1 MKDLFEQLEE
11 MSAKLADLKAF
22 AEANASSEFKPCCD
36 DECGCSPEDDE
47 PEYDGAGFTYDDR
60 VVNGQYRVREE
71 NVEKVILRRGE
82 VVETPEDEDETDPHE
97 LAAQAQT
104 IVFTRAELIDFATRL
119 TARVIIS
126 AKEAVTDTSIDTDDL
141 VSLELNAW
149 SGNTIDIELDKDK
162 LVECI
167 HSEIDD
173 AINIDDDSIDDEI
186 TDILSEMYSEIQ
198 S

>member
-22 AEANASSEFKPCCD
+22 AEANASSEFEPCCNGECSCG
-36 DECGCSPEDDE
+36 DEDEGPEF
-47 PEYDGAGFTYDDR
+47 DGAGFAYGDR
-60 VVNGQYRVREE
+60 VVDGQYMV
-71 NVEKVILRRGE
+71 
-82 VVETPEDEDETDPHE
+82 TPEDEDEIDPHE
-97 LAAQAQT
+97 LAAQAQM

-173 AINIDDDSIDDEI
+173 AIDTDEDSIDDEV
-186 TDILSEMYSEIQ
+186 TAVLGEIYLE
-198 S
+198 SIS

>member
-22 AEANASSEFKPCCD
+22 AEANASSEFEPCCSG
-36 DECGCSPEDDE
+36 ECECYTE
-47 PEYDGAGFTYDDR
+47 
-60 VVNGQYRVREE
+60 
-71 NVEKVILRRGE
+71 EKVILRRGE
-82 VVETPEDEDETDPHE
+82 VIEAPEDEDETDPHG
-97 LAAQAQT
+97 LAAQAQM
-104 IVFTRAELIDFATRL
+104 IVFTRAELLDFATKLVER
-119 TARVIIS
+119 TIVS

-149 SGNTIDIELDKDK
+149 NGNTIDIELDKDK

-173 AINIDDDSIDDEI
+173 AIDTDYDAVEDEV
-186 TDILSEMYSEIQ
+186 TAILSEMYVESI

>member
-22 AEANASSEFKPCCD
+22 AEANASSEFEPCCNG
-36 DECGCSPEDDE
+36 GCNCEDTG

-71 NVEKVILRRGE
+71 DVEKVILRRGE
-82 VVETPEDEDETDPHE
+82 VIEAPDDEDEINPHE
-97 LAAQAQT
+97 AAAGARV
-104 IVFTRAELIDFATRL
+104 IVFTRDELIDFATRL

-126 AKEAVTDTSIDTDDL
+126 AKEAVTDTGLDTDSL
-141 VSLELNAW
+141 VTLELNNW
-149 SGNTIDIELDKDK
+149 SGNTIDIELDKDAI
-162 LVECI
+162 VESI
-167 HSEIDD
+167 HSEIND
-173 AINIDDDSIDDEI
+173 AINIDGDSIEDEI

>member
-22 AEANASSEFKPCCD
+22 AEANASSEFEPCCNG
-36 DECGCSPEDDE
+36 ECNCSSEDDE

-60 VVNGQYRVREE
+60 VVNDQYRVREE
-71 NVEKVILRRGE
+71 NVEKIILRRGE
-82 VVETPEDEDETDPHE
+82 VVEAPDDEDEIDPHE
-97 LAAQAQT
+97 AASEAKV
-104 IVFTRAELIDFATRL
+104 IVFSRDELIDFATRL

-173 AINIDDDSIDDEI
+173 AITVDSDSIEDEI

>member
-22 AEANASSEFKPCCD
+22 AEANASSEFEPCCD
-36 DECGCSPEDDE
+36 GECECYTE
-47 PEYDGAGFTYDDR
+47 
-60 VVNGQYRVREE
+60 
-71 NVEKVILRRGE
+71 EKVILRRGE
-82 VVETPEDEDETDPHE
+82 VVEAPEDVEPEVDPYV
-97 LAAQAQT
+97 AAAEAQM

-126 AKEAVTDTSIDTDDL
+126 AKEAVTDTSIDADDL
-141 VSLELNAW
+141 VSLELNTW
-149 SGNTIDIELDKDK
+149 NSNTIDIELDKDK
-162 LVECI
+162 LVESI

-173 AINIDDDSIDDEI
+173 AIDTDEDAVEDEV
-186 TDILSEMYSEIQ
+186 TAILSEMYSELQ

>member
-22 AEANASSEFKPCCD
+22 AEANASSEFEPCCNG
-36 DECGCSPEDDE
+36 ECECYTE
-47 PEYDGAGFTYDDR
+47 
-60 VVNGQYRVREE
+60 
-71 NVEKVILRRGE
+71 EKVILRRGE
-82 VVETPEDEDETDPHE
+82 VIEAPEDEGPEFDGAGFAYGDRVVDGQYMVTSEAETEIDPYI
-97 LAAQAQT
+97 AAAEAKV
-104 IVFTRAELIDFATRL
+104 IVFTRAELLEFATKL
-119 TARVIIS
+119 TERVVTA

-141 VSLELNAW
+141 VSLELNVW

-173 AINIDDDSIDDEI
+173 AIDTDEDSIDDEI

>member
-22 AEANASSEFKPCCD
+22 AEANASSEFESCCD
-36 DECGCSPEDDE
+36 GECEC
-47 PEYDGAGFTYDDR
+47 YT
-60 VVNGQYRVREE
+60 EE
-71 NVEKVILRRGE
+71 TITLRRGE
-82 VVETPEDEDETDPHE
+82 VVEAPEDEAEIDPHE

-104 IVFTRAELIDFATRL
+104 IVFTRAELIEFATKL
-119 TARVIIS
+119 TERVITS

-173 AINIDDDSIDDEI
+173 AIDTDEDSIDDEV
-186 TDILSEMYSEIQ
+186 TAVLGEMYLENIS
-198 S
+198 

>member
-22 AEANASSEFKPCCD
+22 AEANASSEFEQCCSG
-36 DECGCSPEDDE
+36 ECNCNSEDDE

-60 VVNGQYRVREE
+60 VVNDQYRVREE
-71 NVEKVILRRGE
+71 NVEKIILRRGE
-82 VVETPEDEDETDPHE
+82 VIEAPEDENEIDPHE
-97 LAAQAQT
+97 AAAGARV
-104 IVFTRAELIDFATRL
+104 IVFTRDELIDFATRL

-126 AKEAVTDTSIDTDDL
+126 AKEAVTDTGLDTDSL
-141 VSLELNAW
+141 VSLELNNW
-149 SGNTIDIELDKDK
+149 SGNTIDIELDKDAI
-162 LVECI
+162 VESI
-167 HSEIDD
+167 HSEIND
-173 AINIDDDSIDDEI
+173 AINIDSDSIEDEI

>member
-22 AEANASSEFKPCCD
+22 AEANASSEFEPCCD
-36 DECGCSPEDDE
+36 GECECDVE
-47 PEYDGAGFTYDDR
+47 
-60 VVNGQYRVREE
+60 
-71 NVEKVILRRGE
+71 EKVILRRGE
-82 VVETPEDEDETDPHE
+82 VITAPGDEAEIVSHE
-97 LAAQAQT
+97 LATQAQV
-104 IVFTRAELIDFATRL
+104 IVFTRDELLEFATKL
-119 TARVIIS
+119 TERVVTA
-126 AKEAVTDTSIDTDDL
+126 AKEAVTDTSIDADDL

-162 LVECI
+162 LVESI

-173 AINIDDDSIDDEI
+173 AIDTDE
-186 TDILSEMYSEIQ
+186 DAVEDEVNAILGEMYLESI

>member
-22 AEANASSEFKPCCD
+22 AEANASSEFEPCCD
-36 DECGCSPEDDE
+36 GECNCEDTG

-71 NVEKVILRRGE
+71 DVDQVILRRGE
-82 VVETPEDEDETDPHE
+82 VIGVPEDEDEISPYE
-97 LAAQAQT
+97 AAAGAKV
-104 IVFTRAELIDFATRL
+104 IVFTRSELIDFATRL

-126 AKEAVTDTSIDTDDL
+126 AKEAVTDTSLDEDEL
-141 VSLELNAW
+141 VTLELNTW
-149 SGNTIDIELDKDK
+149 NGNTIVTELDKEAI
-162 LVECI
+162 VESI

-173 AINIDDDSIDDEI
+173 AINVDSDSIEDEI
-186 TDILSEMYSEIQ
+186 TDILSEMYSEAKD
-198 S
+198 

>member
-22 AEANASSEFKPCCD
+22 AEANASSEFEQCCSG
-36 DECGCSPEDDE
+36 ECNCNSEDDE

-71 NVEKVILRRGE
+71 DVEKIILRRGE
-82 VVETPEDEDETDPHE
+82 VIEAPDDEDETDPHE

-104 IVFTRAELIDFATRL
+104 IVFTRDELLNFAAKL
-119 TARVIIS
+119 TERVITA

-173 AINIDDDSIDDEI
+173 AIDTDEDSIDDEV
-186 TDILSEMYSEIQ
+186 TAILGEMYLESI

>member
-22 AEANASSEFKPCCD
+22 AEANASSEFEPCCD
-36 DECGCSPEDDE
+36 GECNCEDTG

-71 NVEKVILRRGE
+71 DVEKIILRRGE
-82 VVETPEDEDETDPHE
+82 VIEAPEDENEIDPHE
-97 LAAQAQT
+97 AAAGARV
-104 IVFTRAELIDFATRL
+104 IVFTRDELIDFATRL

-126 AKEAVTDTSIDTDDL
+126 AKEAVTDTSLDEDEL
-141 VSLELNAW
+141 VTLELNTW
-149 SGNTIDIELDKDK
+149 NGNTIVTELDKEAI
-162 LVECI
+162 VESI

-173 AINIDDDSIDDEI
+173 AINVDSDSIEDEI
-186 TDILSEMYSEIQ
+186 TDILSEMYSEAKD
-198 S
+198 

>member
-22 AEANASSEFKPCCD
+22 AEANASSEFESCCD
-36 DECGCSPEDDE
+36 GECEC
-47 PEYDGAGFTYDDR
+47 YT
-60 VVNGQYRVREE
+60 EE
-71 NVEKVILRRGE
+71 TVTLRRGE
-82 VVETPEDEDETDPHE
+82 VVEAPEDEDETDPHE

-104 IVFTRAELIDFATRL
+104 IVFTRAELLNFATKL
-119 TARVIIS
+119 TERVVTA

-173 AINIDDDSIDDEI
+173 AIDTDEDTIDDEV
-186 TDILSEMYSEIQ
+186 TAVLGEMYLESI

>member
-22 AEANASSEFKPCCD
+22 AEANASSEFEPCCNG
-36 DECGCSPEDDE
+36 ECEC
-47 PEYDGAGFTYDDR
+47 
-60 VVNGQYRVREE
+60 
-71 NVEKVILRRGE
+71 NVEEEKIILRRGE
-82 VVETPEDEDETDPHE
+82 VVEAPEDEDETDPHE

-104 IVFTRAELIDFATRL
+104 IVFTRAELLNFAAKL
-119 TARVIIS
+119 TERVVTA

-141 VSLELNAW
+141 VSLELAW
-149 SGNTIDIELDKDK
+149 SNTIDIELDKDK

-173 AINIDDDSIDDEI
+173 AIDTDEDSIDDEV
-186 TDILSEMYSEIQ
+186 TAVLGEMYLESI